1 MKIGHKLT
9 LGFVGLTLLIV
20 ALGYV
25 SLRTGRT
32 TLEEAI
38 GKSSADL
45 AEQILDKINRNIY
58 RRVEEV
64 QAYARDDLA
73 KEYIALSN
81 AQFEKMPDPNRYIE
95 QVDKDW
101 VNGVDLPIIG
111 ELTNNTLA
119 RELQSWQNFYQNKY
133 GYPLLG
139 EVFITNRFGANVAQT
154 NKTTDYN
161 QANEDWWQIAKRDGL
176 FVSDVRYDESSGT
189 YSTEIA
195 VRIDDAEGNFLGVI
209 KAVPNIK
216 ETINIINEAKL
227 TAEYKTIQLH
237 LVNKDAKIIYSTK
250 GFAFLDDVHNQL
262 VPRFGPPGR
271 PEHKSYIVSEKAGEK
286 GILFAHA
293 HSQKY
298 KDFDGL
304 NWTLITETNTS
315 DIFAPIV
322 NLRNTMLLAGVAIL
336 GLALLASLVTY
347 RSIVTPVAALQKA
360 TIQIASGNLD
370 TNLTI
375 STSDEIGR
383 LAGSFQR
390 MALQL
395 KKTISDLN
403 DEVAGRKK
411 TEEKLRQNQ
420 RFLDN
425 IFDSIQD
432 GIGIMDKDLNIVKV
446 NSWLEEIHRDSMPLV
461 GKKCYEAYHKRDSAC
476 PECPCVQT
484 LKTGRPHTLVIP
496 NPCSGCTAEWI
507 ELSSFALKDG
517 NGNIT
522 GVIENI
528 KDVTEQR
535 KNEQALR
542 ESEGRLRT
550 ILDNIQTGVFII
562 DPNTHKII
570 YANPIAA
577 KLTGASQKQL
587 VGSLCHKYICPAEK
601 GQCPITDLGQKVDNS
616 ERVLLTTEGKKL
628 QIIKTVVTI
637 TLDGRKH
644 LLESFVDITKQKKA
658 ESILAERAEQ
668 IIHHHNTLLKLANMP
683 EQELDSLLRTTAEQD
698 TEVFDVEQVSIWL
711 FNEDRTEI
719 VCRDQFNKTA
729 NTHESGKTLKVS
741 DFPHYFITLENSRLV
756 ATSNALNDPRTCEF
770 AETYLKPKGIT
781 SMINVPIRL
790 HGRITGIIC
799 HEHIGPAREWTS
811 TEQDFAASIADMIS
825 LKLEAAERTKAEQA
839 LEKLNKDLGAAVA
852 ELSRSNRQLQDFVH
866 IAAHDLKTPVR
877 GIGTLADW
885 IVSDYGSKLDEHGR
899 EQVRLLKARVIRID
913 KLIDGMLQFS
923 KITRTRQN
931 EKQTDLNEIVR
942 EVIRELEPPDNIEIA
957 VDSLPKVICEYK
969 HLTQAFQ
976 SLLSN
981 AVNFMD
987 KPKGLIKVG
996 CVEQGDFW
1004 RFYVCDNGPGIEQRH
1019 FERIFKIFQTLP
1031 RKNEPDTAG
1040 IGLAI
1045 AKKIVEIYGGKIWVE
1060 SQPGAGSTFF
1070 FTFPKQSEK
1079 SIYANTKAHT
1089 AC

>member
-1 MKIGHKLT
+1 M
-9 LGFVGLTLLIV
+9 LGFVGLALLIA

-25 SLRTGRT
+25 ALRTGRT
-32 TLEEAI
+32 TLENAI

-45 AEQILDKINRNIY
+45 AEQILDKIDRTIS
-58 RRVEEV
+58 RRIEEV
-64 QAYARDDLA
+64 QAYATDELS
-73 KEYIALSN
+73 KEYIESSN
-81 AQFEKMPDPNRYIE
+81 AQFEKMPDINSYIE

-101 VNGVDLPIIG
+101 VNGIDLPLIS
-111 ELTNNTLA
+111 ELTSNKLA
-119 RELQSWQNFYQNKY
+119 KELQSWQNFYQNKY
-133 GYPLLG
+133 GYSLLG
-139 EVFITNRFGANVAQT
+139 EVFITNRFGVNVAQT
-154 NKTTDYN
+154 NKTTDYY
-161 QANEDWWQIAKRDGL
+161 QADEDWWQIAKRDSL
-176 FVSDVRYDESSGT
+176 FVSDVRYDESSST

-195 VRIDDAEGNFLGVI
+195 VRIDDANGNFLGVI

-227 TAEYKTIQLH
+227 AAEYKSMQLH

-250 GFAFLDDVHNQL
+250 DYAFLDDVHNQL
-262 VPRFGPPGR
+262 VPRFGRPGQ
-271 PEHKSYIVSEKAGEK
+271 PEHKSYIISEKAGEK
-286 GILFAHA
+286 ETLCTHA

-298 KDFDGL
+298 KYFDGL
-304 NWTLITETNTS
+304 GWTLITETNTS
-315 DIFAPIV
+315 DIFAPIA
-322 NLRNTMLLAGVAIL
+322 NLRNTILLAGVAIM

-375 STSDEIGR
+375 STSDEIGQ

-390 MALQL
+390 MSAQL

-411 TEEKLRQNQ
+411 IEEKLRQNQ
-420 RFLDN
+420 QFLGN

-446 NSWLEEIHRDSMPLV
+446 NSWLEEIHRDCMPLV

-476 PECPCVQT
+476 PDCPCVQT

-496 NPCSGCTAEWI
+496 NPCKGCTAEWV
-507 ELSSFALKDG
+507 ELSSFPLKDS

-522 GVIENI
+522 GVIEHI
-528 KDVTEQR
+528 KDVTVQR
-535 KNEQALR
+535 QNEQALR
-542 ESEGRLRT
+542 ESENRFRT

-562 DPNTHKII
+562 DPETHKIV

-577 KLTGASQKQL
+577 RLTGASQKQL
-587 VGSLCHKYICPAEK
+587 VSSICHKHICPAEV
-601 GQCPITDLGQKVDNS
+601 GQCPITDLGQQVDNS
-616 ERVLLTTEGKKL
+616 ERALLTAEGKKL

-637 TLDGRKH
+637 MLDGRKH

-668 IIHHHNTLLKLANMP
+668 IMHHHNTLLQLANMP
-683 EQELDSLLRTTAEQD
+683 EQDLDSLLRTTTEQD
-698 TEVFDVEQVSIWL
+698 TEVLDIEQVSIWL

-729 NTHESGKTLKVS
+729 NTHKSGKTLKVS
-741 DFPHYFITLENSRLV
+741 DFPHYFITLENSRIV

-811 TEQDFAASIADMIS
+811 TEQDFAGSVADMIS
-825 LKLEAAERTKAEQA
+825 LKLEASERTKAEQGM
-839 LEKLNKDLGAAVA
+839 EKLNKDLEAAVA
-852 ELSRSNRQLQDFVH
+852 ELSRSNRQLHDFVH

-899 EQVRLLKARVIRID
+899 EQVRLLKARVVRID
-913 KLIDGMLQFS
+913 KLIDGMLRFS
-923 KITRTRQN
+923 KITRTRQS
-931 EKQTDLNEIVR
+931 ERQIDLNALLSGIVKEMTLSENMEIT
-942 EVIRELEPPDNIEIA
+942 
-957 VDSLPKVICEYK
+957 VDSLPSVTCEYE
-969 HLTQAFQ
+969 HISQLFQ

-981 AVNFMD
+981 AINFMD
-987 KPKGLIKVG
+987 KPKGLIKIG

-1004 RFYVCDNGPGIEQRH
+1004 KFYVCDNGPGIEQRY
-1019 FERIFKIFQTLP
+1019 FDRIFKIFQTLP
-1031 RKNEPDTAG
+1031 RKDEPETAG

-1045 AKKIVEIYGGKIWVE
+1045 AKKIIEIHGGKIWVE
-1060 SQPGAGSTFF
+1060 SQPGQGSTFF
-1070 FTFPKQSEK
+1070 FTLPKQSEE
-1079 SIYANTKAHT
+1079 SLYANTKANT